1 MKETYGISV
10 SKAWENVRQGANMTL
25 GAHKACKSLTEQ
37 GRYKKKEHIG
47 HKTQMRVGHKGK

>member
-10 SKAWENVRQGANMTL
+10 NKANMTL
-25 GAHKACKSLTEQ
+25 GAHKACKSLREQ